1 MYLERRTKMPL
12 VTLDNMLENVG
23 TENYGIGAFN
33 VASMEMV
40 MGAIKAGEEL
50 NAPIIIQVAEGR
62 LKYSPLD
69 LIGPLMVTAAKE
81 AKIPVVVHLDHGASM
96 EVIEQALKC
105 GFSSVMF
112 DGSKYPLEEN
122 IALTKKVMAMA
133 KPYGASVEAEIGKVG
148 GSEGDYASVEVMITS
163 VAEAKRFYEET
174 KVDALAVAIGTVHG
188 NYKELPN
195 LQFKRLTEIAATVPC
210 PLVLHGGSGLT
221 SEDFKMCISNKI
233 RKVNIATA
241 SFENVVKKVT
251 ELVNGSNKF
260 TYFQHHDA
268 VLEGMYENVKNH
280 ILIFGSK
287 NKA

>member
-1 MYLERRTKMPL
+1 
-12 VTLDNMLENVG
+12 MLNAIDDEH
-23 TENYGIGAFN
+23 YGVGAFN
-33 VASMEMV
+33 IASMEMV
-40 MGAIKAGEEL
+40 MGAIKAGEDL

-62 LKYSPLD
+62 LKYSPLN
-69 LIGPLMVTAAKE
+69 LIGPLMVAAAKE
-81 AKIPVVVHLDHGASM
+81 AKIPVVVHLDHGSSM
-96 EVIEQALKC
+96 EVIEQALKI

-133 KPYGASVEAEIGKVG
+133 KQYGASVEAEIGKVG
-148 GSEGDYASVEVMITS
+148 GSEGDYAGVEVMITS

-188 NYKELPN
+188 NYKEQPN
-195 LQFKRLTEIAATVPC
+195 LQFARLTEIAEIVPC

-221 SEDFKMCISNKI
+221 ADDFQQCINNKI
-233 RKVNIATA
+233 KKVNIATA

-251 ELVNGSNKF
+251 ELVQEADEF

-268 VLEGMYENVKNH
+268 VVKGTYENVKNH
-280 ILIFGSK
+280 IVIFGSN

>member
-1 MYLERRTKMPL
+1 MAL
-12 VTLDNMLENVG
+12 VTLKHLLGKIGAES
-23 TENYGIGAFN
+23 YGIGAFN
-33 VASMEMV
+33 IASMEMV

-62 LKYSPLD
+62 LRYSPME
-69 LIGPLMVTAAKE
+69 LIGPLMVAAAKE

-96 EVIEQALKC
+96 EVIEQALKI

-112 DGSKYPLEEN
+112 DGSKYPLEQN
-122 IALTKKVMAMA
+122 IALTKQVTAMA
-133 KPYGASVEAEIGKVG
+133 EKYGASVEGEIGKVG

-174 KVDALAVAIGTVHG
+174 NVDALAVAIGTVHG

-195 LQFKRLTEIAATVPC
+195 LQFERLAEIAETIQC

-221 SEDFKMCISNKI
+221 SDDFKKCINNKI
-233 RKVNIATA
+233 KKVNIATA

-251 ELVNGSNKF
+251 ELVKTSDEF

-268 VLEGMYENVKNH
+268 VLAGTYENVKEH

>member
-1 MYLERRTKMPL
+1 MAL
-12 VTLDNMLENVG
+12 VTLKEILSRIGDES
-23 TENYGIGAFN
+23 YGIGAFN

-69 LIGPLMVTAAKE
+69 LIGPVMVMAAKE
-81 AKIPVVVHLDHGASM
+81 AKIPVVVHLDHGATM
-96 EVIEQALKC
+96 EVIEQALTL

-122 IALTKKVMAMA
+122 IALTKKVKAMA
-133 KPYGASVEAEIGKVG
+133 DEYGASVEAEIGKVG
-148 GSEGDYASVEVMITS
+148 GSEGDYASVEVLITS
-163 VAEAKRFYEET
+163 VEEAKRFYEET
-174 KVDALAVAIGTVHG
+174 QVDALAVAIGTVHG
-188 NYKELPN
+188 NYKETPN
-195 LQFKRLTEIAATVPC
+195 LQFGRLVEIAEAVDC

-221 SEDFKMCISNKI
+221 TDDFQKCIHNKI
-233 RKVNIATA
+233 KKVNIATA
-241 SFENVVKKVT
+241 SFENVVKKVA
-251 ELVNGSNKF
+251 ELVHTSNQF

-268 VLEGMYENVKNH
+268 VLAGTYENVKEH
-280 ILIFGSK
+280 ILIFGSD